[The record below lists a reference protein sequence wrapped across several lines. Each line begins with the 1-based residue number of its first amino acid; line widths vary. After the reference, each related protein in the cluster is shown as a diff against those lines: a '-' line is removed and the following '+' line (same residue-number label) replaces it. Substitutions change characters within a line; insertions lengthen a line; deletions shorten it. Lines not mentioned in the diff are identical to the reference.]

1 MMTKRVFCLAMLLIV
16 SAFFLIS
23 CSGSKGP
30 AEMAMK
36 AAEEAVN
43 LTKTEAVKIAPEEVQ
58 SLEDALVSLKEKFM
72 KKEYKVVLQEAAAL
86 SEKAKDVL
94 AKANIKREELTQKWT
109 DLNQGFPGMLEDMKS
124 EVDKLSKLKKLPSN
138 VTKEALSE
146 AKSEIASMEEEWT
159 KAKDNFTGGNL
170 NDAVSVANALKEKA
184 LKVMESLGIKAP
196 EAAL

>member
-1 MMTKRVFCLAMLLIV
+1 MMKKKIFCLAMILFL
-16 SAFFLIS
+16 SAFLLMS

-30 AEMAMK
+30 AELAMK

-109 DLNQGFPGMLEDMKS
+109 DLNQGFPGMLEKMKS

-138 VTKEALSE
+138 VTKEALAE
-146 AKSEIASMEEEWT
+146 AKSEMASMEEEWT
-159 KAKDNFTGGNL
+159 KAKENFTGGNL

-184 LKVMESLGIKAP
+184 MKIMESLGIKNSDAV
-196 EAAL
+196 L

>member
-1 MMTKRVFCLAMLLIV
+1 MKKKIFCLAMILFL
-16 SAFFLIS
+16 SAFLLMS

-30 AEMAMK
+30 AELAMK

-109 DLNQGFPGMLEDMKS
+109 DLNQGFPGMLEKMKS

-138 VTKEALSE
+138 VTKEALAE
-146 AKSEIASMEEEWT
+146 AKSEMASMEEEWT
-159 KAKDNFTGGNL
+159 KAKENFTGGNL

-184 LKVMESLGIKAP
+184 MKIMESLGIKNSDAV
-196 EAAL
+196 L

>member
-1 MMTKRVFCLAMLLIV
+1 MRKNFSLAAMLFV
-16 SAFFLIS
+16 SIFIFIS

-94 AKANIKREELTQKWT
+94 ARANIKREELTQKWT
-109 DLNQGFPGMLEDMKS
+109 DLNQGFPKMLEDIKL
-124 EVDKLSKLKKLPSN
+124 EVDKLSILKKLPSN
-138 VTKEALSE
+138 VTKDALAE
-146 AKSEIASMEEEWT
+146 AKSEMASMEEEWT
-159 KAKDNFTGGNL
+159 KAKENFTGGNL
-170 NDAVSVANALKEKA
+170 NDAVSVANALKDKA
-184 LKVMESLGIKAP
+184 MKIMESLGVKGS
-196 EAAL
+196 EAVL

>member
-1 MMTKRVFCLAMLLIV
+1 MRKNFSLAVMLFV
-16 SAFFLIS
+16 SIFILIS
-23 CSGSKGP
+23 CSSSKGP
-30 AEMAMK
+30 AELAMK

-109 DLNQGFPGMLEDMKS
+109 DLNQRFPGMLEDLKS
-124 EVDKLSKLKKLPSN
+124 EVDKLSQLKKLPAN
-138 VTKEALSE
+138 VTKDALAE

-184 LKVMESLGIKAP
+184 LKIMESLGIKGP
-196 EAAL
+196 EAVL

>member
-1 MMTKRVFCLAMLLIV
+1 MKKRLFCLAILLFV

-109 DLNQGFPGMLEDMKS
+109 DLNQGFPKMLEDIKF
-124 EVDKLSKLKKLPSN
+124 EVDKLSKLKKLPSG
-138 VTKEALSE
+138 VTKDTL
-146 AKSEIASMEEEWT
+146 AKAKTEIASMEEEWT
-159 KAKDNFTGGNL
+159 KAQENFTGGNL
-170 NDAVSVANALKEKA
+170 KDAVSMADALKDKA
-184 LKVMESLGIKAP
+184 MKIMEFLGVKGS
-196 EAAL
+196 EALL